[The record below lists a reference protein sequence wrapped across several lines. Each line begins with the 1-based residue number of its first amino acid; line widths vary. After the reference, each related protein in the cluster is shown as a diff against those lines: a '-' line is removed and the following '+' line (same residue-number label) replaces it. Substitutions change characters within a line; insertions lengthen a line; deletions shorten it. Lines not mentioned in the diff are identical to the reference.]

1 MAIQNGD
8 GEREKV
14 VNKLP
19 GRLHRELKV
28 RAAELGVDIQDA
40 VTEGIEAWLA
50 VGTTGPDIETAGADP
65 FSTYLPAGLYDRFKE
80 HCAGQRVSFV
90 QGLARSVRLWLDANP
105 SASQSPVAVPRR
117 IIVCNQ
123 KGGVGKTAIAGGL
136 AQAFAEA
143 DEQYGTSAET
153 ALRVLLIDFDPQ
165 GHLSEQ
171 LGVPAIEARKDSL
184 PLHMSGQA
192 GGDIGD
198 LVVELPQERFGSR
211 LHFIPTSMDG
221 FLLDPW
227 LNTVRAREMS
237 LERALDPLEDQYDV
251 IVVDCPPS
259 LGYSVDAAI
268 YYGRQREGE
277 APGRSG
283 VLIPVQA
290 EDSSAYAFGML
301 MSQIGALCTD
311 MRIEVGNLGLVV
323 NLYDSRRGYIATSS
337 LDKWESLGDP
347 PVIAVIHDLKELREA
362 ARKHQPILEYMPG
375 SEQAQAMRDLA
386 KAIS

>member
-1 MAIQNGD
+1 MVSQNGD
-8 GEREKV
+8 AEREKV
-14 VNKLP
+14 HSKLP

-40 VTEGIEAWLA
+40 VTAGIRAWLA
-50 VGTTGPDIETAGADP
+50 AGAAGPDIETAGAEP
-65 FSTYLPAGLYDRFKE
+65 FSTYLPAGLYDQFKE
-80 HCAGQRVSFV
+80 QCAGRRVSYI
-90 QGLARSVRLWLDANP
+90 QGLAQSVRLWLDANP
-105 SASQSPVAVPRR
+105 PAVQAAEGIPRR

-143 DEQYGTSAET
+143 GEEDGTPAAT

-165 GHLSEQ
+165 GHLSDQ

-192 GGDIGD
+192 SGDIGD
-198 LVVELPQERFGSR
+198 LVVELPYERFGGR
-211 LHFIPTSMDG
+211 LHVIPTSMDG

-227 LNTVRAREMS
+227 LNTVRARETS

-251 IVVDCPPS
+251 VVVDCPPS

-268 YYGRQREGE
+268 YYGRQRDRE

-301 MSQIGALCTD
+301 TSQIGALCTD

-337 LDKWESLGDP
+337 LDRWQSLGDP

-362 ARKHQPILEYMPG
+362 ARKHQPILEYMPA
-375 SEQAQAMRDLA
+375 SEQAQAMRNLA